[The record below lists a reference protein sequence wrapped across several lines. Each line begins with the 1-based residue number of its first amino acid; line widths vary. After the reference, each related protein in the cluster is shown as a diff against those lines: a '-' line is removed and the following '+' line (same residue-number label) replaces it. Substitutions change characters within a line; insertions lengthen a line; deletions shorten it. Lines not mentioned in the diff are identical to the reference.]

1 MTRPESSQPTRY
13 VFLRSWASAADVATG
28 STLPDPTAA
37 ALDGGGTGTEGDVA
51 RAASD
56 AAPGGMTG
64 VASLPAGSARVSA
77 AGAFGFG
84 GVRTGAC
91 PAGMGGADCASG
103 RGEGGVG
110 GGGIGRAA
118 GDGTTAGVTGPTAG
132 GVRVTVTGALAGGL
146 VARLGLTGACCATGG
161 GTDCASGRGEGGDT
175 GGGIGRATG
184 DGTTAGV
191 TGPTAGGVRGTVT
204 GALAGG
210 LGVRLGLTRACRA
223 AGGGTDC
230 ATGPKTDG
238 RGPSKPP
245 ATRTVIA
252 ATRAAPPPIAAG
264 RFHPVAGP
272 FASTQS
278 PLSISFIQGPTS
290 GSLASACVTMRS
302 TAARSALPPPG
313 RAAASRRGL
322 RAPAPSVDASQRGL
336 P

>member
-51 RAASD
+51 RDASD
-56 AAPGGMTG
+56 AAPGGITG

-91 PAGMGGADCASG
+91 SAAMGGADCASG
-103 RGEGGVG
+103 RGEGGDV

-146 VARLGLTGACCATGG
+146 GARLGLTGACCATGG

-191 TGPTAGGVRGTVT
+191 TGPTAGGVRVTVT

-210 LGVRLGLTRACRA
+210 LGVRLGLTGACCA
-223 AGGGTDC
+223 AGGGTAC
-230 ATGPKTDG
+230 ATGRNTDG
-238 RGPSKPP
+238 RGPSNPQ
-245 ATRTVIA
+245 ATSTVIA

-278 PLSISFIQGPTS
+278 PLSIPFIQGRTS
-290 GSLASACVTMRS
+290 GSLASGCVTMRS
-302 TAARSALPPPG
+302 TEARSALRRRG
-313 RAAASRRGL
+313 RVGGSVRCFARTASRVAASNG
-322 RAPAPSVDASQRGL
+322 GL